1 MSAPATS
8 RIPTPG
14 DLARR
19 TPTQPPRP
27 AALRTLPTP
36 AARPEPAPVTA
47 ADLIAPGRLR
57 PGEVLRQVFQQGMR
71 LSRMRPEARL
81 VGLTLLAYANF
92 KTGLLNKYV
101 PAGRELAA
109 ATGLTEGQALIQ
121 IEVLTQ
127 RGWLTR
133 HTPSRGPRQDQQVL
147 QLCVPA
153 LVLEQLRQRRAA
165 GA

>member
-1 MSAPATS
+1 MTAPATP

-19 TPTQPPRP
+19 RP
-27 AALRTLPTP
+27 AP
-36 AARPEPAPVTA
+36 ATQSQPEPAVAATA
-47 ADLIAPGRLR
+47 ADLIAPGQLG
-57 PGEVLRQVFQQGMR
+57 PHELFRQMFQQGIR

-81 VGLTLLAYANF
+81 VALTLLTYANF
-92 KTGLLNKYV
+92 RTGLLNKYQ
-101 PAGRELAA
+101 PEARELAS
-109 ATGLTEGQALIQ
+109 ATGLTEGQALTQ

-133 HTPSRGPRQDQQVL
+133 RSPKVGPRQGQPVL

-165 GA
+165 QT